1 MEEMMGFWVFMIVAD
16 MVMPLL
22 MVIMGRVFVK
32 HPPKTINNVY
42 GYRTVLSR
50 KNQQTW
56 DYAHDC
62 CGRLW
67 QKTGLVMCLLTL
79 LVALPVKD
87 RGDTVVGWVLGIWV
101 CLQCAVLILSV
112 PAVERKLKK
121 RFDGDGN
128 LLV

>member
-1 MEEMMGFWVFMIVAD
+1 MGFWVFMIVAD

-87 RGDTVVGWVLGIWV
+87 RE
-101 CLQCAVLILSV
+101 ILSWAGYWVSGYACSV
-112 PAVERKLKK
+112 PY
-121 RFDGDGN
+121 
-128 LLV
+128 

>member
-1 MEEMMGFWVFMIVAD
+1 MGFWVFMIVAD

-56 DYAHDC
+56 DYAHC
-62 CGRLW
+62 RSKSGE
-67 QKTGLVMCLLTL
+67 
-79 LVALPVKD
+79 
-87 RGDTVVGWVLGIWV
+87 
-101 CLQCAVLILSV
+101 ILSWAGYWVSGYACSV
-112 PAVERKLKK
+112 PY
-121 RFDGDGN
+121 
-128 LLV
+128 